1 MMPEEIIA
9 LREEF
14 WGRSGSRRE
23 KLVRALFTHIDE
35 QASQITTLKAICIK
49 ERLRDNYSC
58 IKIDSYNPFRHHKE
72 KLTPNEAKD
81 QLAKEYPEIDWEE

>member
-35 QASQITTLKAICIK
+35 QASQIATLKAA
-49 ERLRDNYSC
+49 LRKDRFFRVWANTNSASVDTVT
-58 IKIDSYNPFRHHKE
+58 KIAGR
-72 KLTPNEAKD
+72 
-81 QLAKEYPEIDWEE
+81 QLAKEYPEINWEET